1 MQFEGH
7 ARKRGR
13 SLPVPDAAAENKP
26 VTDREA
32 NRRVPR
38 SASSSSCINPMV
50 SGKPPNG

>member
-7 ARKRGR
+7 ARNVRPLLR
-13 SLPVPDAAAENKP
+13 STDAAAENKP
-26 VTDREA
+26 VTDQEA

-38 SASSSSCINPMV
+38 TAWSVSCTNPLV